1 MKKKS
6 HTILRKELAERI
18 ILEKKGMVNDLKKRY
33 VLFAMVCCLS
43 LMVFVGC
50 GNKSDDNQDSTVSP
64 SVEDSTNMPDP
75 TGSDALDDVE
85 NGVDDV
91 IDGAEDAVDDAADG
105 VKDAADDATGNNNGT
120 TKK

>member
-6 HTILRKELAERI
+6 HTILRKELAEGI
-18 ILEKKGMVNDLKKRY
+18 ILEKKGMVNDLKKKY
-33 VLFAMVCCLS
+33 VLFAMLCCLS
-43 LMVFVGC
+43 LMVFAGC
-50 GNKSDDNQDSTVSP
+50 GNKQADNKDSTASP
-64 SVEDSTNMPDP
+64 SAGESTNMPDS

-105 VKDAADDATGNNNGT
+105 VKDATDDATGNNNGT

>member
-18 ILEKKGMVNDLKKRY
+18 ILEKKGMVNDLKKKY
-33 VLFAMVCCLS
+33 VLFAMLSCLS
-43 LMVFVGC
+43 LMVFAGC
-50 GNKSDDNQDSTVSP
+50 GNKSDDNKDSTVSP
-64 SVEDSTNMPDP
+64 SVEDSTQMPDP

-91 IDGAEDAVDDAADG
+91 IDGAEDAVDDATDG
-105 VKDAADDATGNNNGT
+105 VKDATDDATGNNNGT